1 MPDPLAKP
9 NRPKPNPLE
18 GAALIIVL
26 SCLVLLAALAIGL
39 LNRVEADRTNASAYR
54 GSTQTRNLAEYA
66 INVVMAQISAATSGS
81 NAVNTWASQPGAI
94 RVYASKAASLVN
106 IYKLYSS
113 PNMVVNAFP
122 SADTNLSGWTNNTA
136 LFTDLNAPVISGSG
150 VTASTNYPIL
160 DPAATNSVEG
170 FAITGAP
177 ETATQPAPM
186 PVNWLY
192 VLEDG
197 TLSTASD
204 AGNNTVTV
212 TGASAANPIVG
223 RIAFWTDD
231 DTSKININ
239 TASGAPWNYTNTTV
253 TTTWGGMLETRTPAN
268 FWDTPIIGSSQDINL
283 ALAQPWA
290 AEYQRYPGHP
300 ASVSLSATF
309 TNLTTNDIMAI
320 APRLTYQNNNTNVGS
335 RWGSYVTENAPNA
348 ATFGTLIIVN
358 PGIDL
363 AFRIPDDASR
373 LYANVDELLFAT
385 NRSATGTNPVTPQQ
399 LETARFFLTASSRA
413 PDVTLF
419 NTPRILS
426 WPITFEPGNTTK
438 ITPYD
443 RLIAFCG
450 TVGDNTNYASTNSY
464 YFTRFDPLSATKDYT
479 ANTRLLAYLRRMTT
493 SAVPGFGG
501 SAGILGKYGLG
512 EAEQITTQIFDYIRC
527 VNVRDMSMATSAADT
542 QNQYSYV
549 LSSNPNTTNSGG
561 VVPTR
566 GTNNTRGFGRFPTIT
581 KVGMHFWFNTYF
593 RTTNGGVTN
602 TNVSLCARL
611 MVEPFYASHGHPS
624 PQTTNTHRINVSGLS
639 SLRWG
644 TSDLNTT
651 NIFTNNTASFTADN
665 TGRPHGGRVA
675 AESTANNAS
684 FIATSPFTTNNV
696 TTTGNTTVNTP
707 LPNPLVNSAN
717 TFSTNT
723 NATFYFSGGDL
734 TFTIRDASGTTHQE
748 INVNLPPIPALPVP
762 LDTTKVWRTNSDI
775 TDMRP
780 SFDTF
785 KEWATVGANG
795 TYIRDG
801 TFSGP
806 NATLT
811 ASSGY
816 TVTTFNGPLSWTAN
830 NTLRWTNQLSG
841 DSLTVA
847 SRKTQFQ
854 NDKFHP
860 EDVVRAVGTV
870 HGDFRLIAANPNV
883 ATTNFAT
890 IDGGTNENAYYSS
903 NSHQRLAHNFV
914 GEYPYSMMGA
924 RFPHA
929 NYYISTNTTFTS
941 GLTNSDIANYG
952 PLTNAS
958 SVTNIMNWTTNA
970 IYVRVSGDAA
980 RPTTTAV
987 TGDFDNGYGAAGDG
1001 PYIGFADEG
1010 NARVFQFTYPD
1021 ETSINFSVP
1030 YLDGS
1035 GSLLPVG
1042 AGFFSPNRLVPSA
1055 GIMGSLPTGVISQT
1069 PWQTLLFRPAALTSP
1084 DHPGLDNPPDYLLL
1098 DLFNMPVVEPYA
1110 ISEPLST
1117 AGRVNM
1123 NYQILPFTYIKRST
1137 AVQAALHT
1145 EWLTA
1150 IPNGRISDQGRKT
1163 GGPGTS
1169 APSRDAR
1176 NSRWP
1181 LNLNTNTGTLR
1192 GFEDRFAGNDI
1203 FRSAAEICSIRLV
1216 PLTAPTTPNPIYSS
1230 MASWWRDYS
1239 LTGDNSKE
1247 RPYARIYPKLTTKSN
1262 TYTVHYRV
1270 EVLKQSPNSPRQNTW
1285 ADGTDKVISTYRGS
1299 TTIERYVNPR
1309 DPGLPDYANIT
1320 TLPPTGAN
1328 ALPNFYK
1335 FRILAE
1341 RQFNP

>member
-39 LNRVEADRTNASAYR
+39 LNRVEADRANASAYR
-54 GSTQTRNLAEYA
+54 GSTVTRNLAEYA
-66 INVVMAQISAATSGS
+66 INVVMAQISGATKSDPTL
-81 NAVNTWASQPGAI
+81 AWASQPGAI
-94 RVYASKAASLVN
+94 RTYSASGSTLQN

-113 PNMVVNAFP
+113 TNMVVNAFP
-122 SADTNLSGWTNNTA
+122 SGDTNLSGWANNTA
-136 LFTDLNAPVISGSG
+136 LYTDLNAPVISGTGGS
-150 VTASTNYPIL
+150 TRTNYPIL
-160 DPAATNSVEG
+160 DPAATNSVQG

-177 ETATQPAPM
+177 TTPTQPAPM

-197 TLSTASD
+197 TLVPPTTA
-204 AGNNTVTV
+204 AGTNTVTV
-212 TGASAANPIVG
+212 TGATAANLIVG

-231 DTSKININ
+231 DTCKININ

-253 TTTWGGMLETRTPAN
+253 TTTWGGGVTTRTPAN
-268 FWDTPIIGSSQDINL
+268 YWDTPIMGSSQDINL
-283 ALAQPWA
+283 AIAQPWA

-300 ASVSLSATF
+300 ASVSLSAAF
-309 TNLTTNDIMAI
+309 TNLTTNDIMAM
-320 APRLTYQNNNTNVGS
+320 APRLTYQHNNTNVGS
-335 RWGSYVTENAPNA
+335 QWGSFVTENSPNTNSWA
-348 ATFGTLIIVN
+348 SLTIVN
-358 PGIDL
+358 PGVNQ

-399 LETARFFLTASSRA
+399 LERARFFLTTSSRA

-419 NTPRILS
+419 NTPRIVF
-426 WPITFEPGNTTK
+426 WPITFTAGDASK

-450 TVGDNTNYASTNSY
+450 TVGANTNYASANSY
-464 YFTRFDPLSATKDYT
+464 YFTRWNPLSATADYN
-479 ANTRLLAYLRRMTT
+479 ANFRLLAYLRRMTT
-493 SAVPGFGG
+493 SPVPGFGG
-501 SAGILGKYGLG
+501 SSGILGKFGPT

-527 VNVRDMSMATSAADT
+527 INVNDMSMATSATNTANPYVYASNHAGVMPT
-542 QNQYSYV
+542 QGASD
-549 LSSNPNTTNSGG
+549 
-561 VVPTR
+561 
-566 GTNNTRGFGRFPTIT
+566 TRGFGRFPTIT

-593 RTTNGGVTN
+593 RTITGGVTN

-611 MVEPFYASHGHPS
+611 MAESFVASHGHPR
-624 PQTTNTHRINVSGLS
+624 PDVTNTHRITVSGMS

-644 TSDLNTT
+644 TSSANTT
-651 NIFTNNTASFTADN
+651 NIFISANGTSYDTATFTA
-665 TGRPHGGRVA
+665 TGSGRLHGGRGA
-675 AESTANNAS
+675 AETTANSAS

-696 TTTGNTTVNTP
+696 TTTGNVTVNTP

-717 TFSTNT
+717 TFSTNA
-723 NATFYFSGGDL
+723 NATFFFSGGNL
-734 TFTIRDASGTTHQE
+734 RFTIRDASGSTTHQV
-748 INVNLPPIPALPVP
+748 IDVYMPPISDLPVP
-762 LDTTKVWRTNSDI
+762 LDTTKVWRTDGYI
-775 TDMRP
+775 T
-780 SFDTF
+780 SNVTTYDTF
-785 KEWATVGANG
+785 KAGANAT

-801 TFSGP
+801 TFSGQ

-811 ASSGY
+811 VNPTLSGR
-816 TVTTFNGPLSWTAN
+816 TVTTFNGPLSWSSG
-830 NTLRWTNQLSG
+830 RWTNQLNSTV
-841 DSLTVA
+841 LTVA
-847 SRKTQFQ
+847 SRGGQFQ
-854 NDKFHP
+854 NNKFHP
-860 EDVVRAVGTV
+860 EDVVRAVGV
-870 HGDFRLIAANPNV
+870 EHGDFRLIAANPTVGTNRFV
-883 ATTNFAT
+883 A
-890 IDGGTNENAYYSS
+890 IDGGTNVNAYYST
-903 NSHQRLAHNFV
+903 NTDQRLAHNFV
-914 GEYPYSMMGA
+914 GDYPYSMMGA
-924 RFPHA
+924 RFPNA
-929 NYYISTNTTFTS
+929 NYYTSTNTEFTR
-941 GLTNSDIANYG
+941 GLTNSDMANYG
-952 PLTNAS
+952 PLTSTNTANAY
-958 SVTNIMNWTTNA
+958 TNIMNWSSNG
-970 IYVRVSGDAA
+970 IYMRINGDAA
-980 RPTTTAV
+980 RSMTTAV

-1010 NARVFQFTYPD
+1010 NARVFQFRYAPPNHTN
-1021 ETSINFSVP
+1021 IVFAVP

-1035 GSLLPVG
+1035 GALLPVG

-1069 PWQTLLFRPAALTSP
+1069 PWQTLLFRPAALTSEN
-1084 DHPGLDNPPDYLLL
+1084 HPGHLLTPPDYLLL

-1150 IPNGRISDQGRKT
+1150 IPNGRMSDQGRKT

-1169 APSRDAR
+1169 AATRDAR

-1181 LNLNTNTGTLR
+1181 LDTTTNTGTLR
-1192 GFEDRFAGNDI
+1192 GFEERFGSNDI
-1203 FRSAAEICSIRLV
+1203 FRSAAEICSIPLV
-1216 PLTAPTTPNPIYSS
+1216 PTNSTWSAVTGRTFWPN
-1230 MASWWRDYS
+1230 YS

-1270 EVLKQSPNSPRQNTW
+1270 EVLKKSPNSPTQTTW
-1285 ADGTDKVISTYRGS
+1285 SDATDKIISTYRGS

-1309 DPGLPDYANIT
+1309 DTALPDYASIT

-1335 FRILAE
+1335 FRILGE

>member
-1 MPDPLAKP
+1 MPDPLVKP
-9 NRPKPNPLE
+9 KFPKPNPLE

-26 SCLVLLAALAIGL
+26 SCVVLLAALAIGL
-39 LNRVEADRTNASAYR
+39 LNRVEADRANASAYR
-54 GSTQTRNLAEYA
+54 GSTLSRNLAEYA
-66 INVVMAQISAATSGS
+66 INVVMAQISGATKSDPTL
-81 NAVNTWASQPGAI
+81 AWASQPGAI
-94 RVYASKAASLVN
+94 RTYSATSTNLQA

-113 PNMVVNAFP
+113 TNMVVGAFP
-122 SADTNLSGWTNNTA
+122 SGDTNLSDWANNTA
-136 LFTDLNAPVISGSG
+136 LYTDLNARVVSGSG
-150 VTASTNYPIL
+150 DTARTNYPIL
-160 DPAATNSVEG
+160 DPSAFGVVQG
-170 FAITGAP
+170 FEIIGAP
-177 ETATQPAPM
+177 TTPTQPAPM

-197 TLSTASD
+197 TLVPPTSA

-212 TGASAANPIVG
+212 TGATAANPIVG

-253 TTTWGGMLETRTPAN
+253 TTTWGASMTTRTPAN
-268 FWDTPIIGSSQDINL
+268 YWDTPIMGSSQDINL

-300 ASVSLSATF
+300 ASVSLSAAF
-309 TNLTTNDIMAI
+309 TNLTTNDIMAM
-320 APRLTYQNNNTNVGS
+320 APRLSYQHNNTNVGS
-335 RWGSYVTENAPNA
+335 QWGSFVTENSPN
-348 ATFGTLIIVN
+348 TTLWGTTTIVN
-358 PGIDL
+358 PGMDQ

-399 LETARFFLTASSRA
+399 LERARFFLTASSRA

-419 NTPRILS
+419 NTPRIVS
-426 WPITFEPGNTTK
+426 WPITFTSGNTTK

-450 TVGDNTNYASTNSY
+450 TVGTNTNYASTNSY
-464 YFTRFDPLSATKDYT
+464 YFTRWNPLSATADYT
-479 ANTRLLAYLRRMTT
+479 ANSRLLAYLRRMTT
-493 SAVPGFGG
+493 SSVPGFGG
-501 SAGILGKYGLG
+501 SGILGKYGPG

-527 VNVRDMSMATSAADT
+527 INVNDMSMAASATNT

-549 LSSNPNTTNSGG
+549 LSSIPNTTNTGG
-561 VVPTR
+561 VVPSI
-566 GTNNTRGFGRFPTIT
+566 GLNDTRGFGRFPTIT

-593 RTTNGGVTN
+593 RTITGGVTN

-611 MVEPFYASHGHPS
+611 MVEPFYASHGHPRPDFNLS
-624 PQTTNTHRINVSGLS
+624 HNIIVSGMS

-644 TSDLNTT
+644 TSSADTT
-651 NIFTNNTASFTADN
+651 NIFTNNTANFTA
-665 TGRPHGGRVA
+665 TGSGRPYGGRVA
-675 AESTANNAS
+675 AENTANTAS

-717 TFSTNT
+717 TFSTNV

-734 TFTIRDASGTTHQE
+734 TFIIRDASGTTHQE
-748 INVNLPPIPALPVP
+748 INVNMPPIPALPVP
-762 LDTTKVWRTNSDI
+762 LDTTKVWKGT
-775 TDMRP
+775 TP
-780 SFDTF
+780 PVLTYDTF
-785 KEWATVGANG
+785 KQWANG

-801 TFSGP
+801 DFSGP

-811 ASSGY
+811 ATSPGY
-816 TVTTFNGPLSWTAN
+816 IVTTFNGPLSWSSGN
-830 NTLRWTNQLSG
+830 WTNQLNS
-841 DSLTVA
+841 SVLSVI
-847 SRKTQFQ
+847 SRGGQSQ
-854 NDKFHP
+854 NNKFHP
-860 EDVVRAVGTV
+860 EDVVRAVGV
-870 HGDFRLIAANPNV
+870 DHGDFRLIAANPTV
-883 ATTNFAT
+883 GTNRFVT
-890 IDGGTNENAYYSS
+890 IDGGTNAYYST
-903 NSHQRLAHNFV
+903 NTDQRLAHNFV

-941 GLTNSDIANYG
+941 GLTNSDVANYG

-958 SVTNIMNWTTNA
+958 SVTNIMNWTTNG

-1010 NARVFQFTYPD
+1010 NARVFQFRYSG
-1021 ETSINFSVP
+1021 ETNTVFAVP

-1035 GSLLPVG
+1035 GALLPVG

-1069 PWQTLLFRPAALTSP
+1069 PWQTLLFRPAALTSAT
-1084 DHPGLDNPPDYLLL
+1084 HPGTNSPPDYLLL

-1150 IPNGRISDQGRKT
+1150 IPNARISDQGRKT
-1163 GGPGTS
+1163 GGPTTS

-1192 GFEDRFAGNDI
+1192 GFEDRFGSNDI
-1203 FRSAAEICSIRLV
+1203 FRSAAEICSIPLV
-1216 PLTAPTTPNPIYSS
+1216 PTNSTWSAVTGGTFWPN
-1230 MASWWRDYS
+1230 YS

-1270 EVLKQSPNSPRQNTW
+1270 EVLKKRPNSPPDTW
-1285 ADGTDKVISTYRGS
+1285 TEGQDNVISTYRGS

-1309 DPGLPDYANIT
+1309 DPALPDYASTN
-1320 TLPPTGAN
+1320 TLPPTGPN

-1335 FRILAE
+1335 FRILGE

>member
-9 NRPKPNPLE
+9 SRPKPNPLE

-39 LNRVEADRTNASAYR
+39 LNRVEADRSNASAYR
-54 GSTQTRNLAEYA
+54 GSTLTRNLAEYA
-66 INVVMAQISAATSGS
+66 INVVMAQISGATKSDPTL
-81 NAVNTWASQPGAI
+81 AWASQPGAI
-94 RVYASKAASLVN
+94 RTYSASGSALQA

-113 PNMVVNAFP
+113 TNMVVSAFP
-122 SADTNLSGWTNNTA
+122 SGDTNLSGWANNSA
-136 LFTDLNAPVISGSG
+136 LFTDLNARVVSGSG
-150 VTASTNYPIL
+150 ASARTNYPIL
-160 DPAATNSVEG
+160 DPSAVGPVQGFDIATSAPTNS
-170 FAITGAP
+170 
-177 ETATQPAPM
+177 TQPAPM

-197 TLSTASD
+197 TLVDPTSA

-212 TGASAANPIVG
+212 TGATASNPIVG

-231 DTSKININ
+231 DTCKININ

-253 TTTWGGMLETRTPAN
+253 TTTWSASLTTRTPAN
-268 FWDTPIIGSSQDINL
+268 YWDTPIMGSSQDINL
-283 ALAQPWA
+283 AIAQPWA

-300 ASVSLSATF
+300 ASVSLSAAF
-309 TNLTTNDIMAI
+309 TNLTTNDIMAM

-335 RWGSYVTENAPNA
+335 QWGGYVTENAPN
-348 ATFGTLIIVN
+348 TNRYSSLTIVN
-358 PGIDL
+358 PGIDQ

-399 LETARFFLTASSRA
+399 LERARFFLTASSRA

-419 NTPRILS
+419 NTPRIVS
-426 WPITFEPGNTTK
+426 WPITFTSGNTTK
-438 ITPYD
+438 LTPYD

-450 TVGDNTNYASTNSY
+450 TVGANTNYASTNSY
-464 YFTRFDPLSATKDYT
+464 YFTRWNPLSATADYS
-479 ANTRLLAYLRRMTT
+479 ANSRLLAYLRRLTT

-501 SAGILGKYGLG
+501 SSGILGKFGPT
-512 EAEQITTQIFDYIRC
+512 EAEQITTEVFDYLRC
-527 VNVRDMSMATSAADT
+527 INVNDMSMATSATNTA
-542 QNQYSYV
+542 NPYV
-549 LSSNPNTTNSGG
+549 YASGHAG
-561 VVPTR
+561 VMPTR
-566 GTNNTRGFGRFPTIT
+566 GASDTRGFGRFPTIT
-581 KVGMHFWFNTYF
+581 KVGIHFWFNTYF

-624 PQTTNTHRINVSGLS
+624 PATSLTHTINVSGLS

-644 TSDLNTT
+644 TSSADTT
-651 NIFTNNTASFTADN
+651 PIFTIN
-665 TGRPHGGRVA
+665 TGNITTTGSGRPYGGRVA
-675 AESTANNAS
+675 AESTANTTP
-684 FIATSPFTTNNV
+684 FIVTSPFTTNNA
-696 TTTGNTTVNTP
+696 TANTP

-717 TFSTNT
+717 TFSTNV

-734 TFTIRDASGTTHQE
+734 RFTIRDASGTTHQV
-748 INVNLPPIPALPVP
+748 IDVNMPSISQLPVP
-762 LDTTKVWRTNSDI
+762 LDTTKVWQGNS
-775 TDMRP
+775 TV
-780 SFDTF
+780 STYDTF
-785 KEWATVGANG
+785 KQWANG

-801 TFSGP
+801 NFSGP

-811 ASSGY
+811 VTSPGY
-816 TVTTFNGPLSWTAN
+816 TVTTFNGPNSWSSGN
-830 NTLRWTNQLSG
+830 WTNQLNS
-841 DSLTVA
+841 SVLSVL
-847 SRKTQFQ
+847 SRGGQSQ
-854 NDKFHP
+854 NNKFHP
-860 EDVVRAVGTV
+860 EDVVRAVGV
-870 HGDFRLIAANPNV
+870 DHGDFRLIAANPNV

-890 IDGGTNENAYYSS
+890 IDGGVGAYASPDP
-903 NSHQRLAHNFV
+903 NQRLAHNFV

-924 RFPHA
+924 RFPRA

-941 GLTNSDIANYG
+941 GLTNSDTGNYG

-958 SVTNIMNWTTNA
+958 SVTNIMNWTTNG
-970 IYVRVSGDAA
+970 IYVRVSGDSA

-1010 NARVFQFTYPD
+1010 NARTFQFRYDPPNAANL
-1021 ETSINFSVP
+1021 NFAIP

-1035 GSLLPVG
+1035 GALLPVG
-1042 AGFFSPNRLVPSA
+1042 SGFFSPNRLVPSA

-1069 PWQTLLFRPAALTSP
+1069 PWQTLLFRPAALTSAT
-1084 DHPGLDNPPDYLLL
+1084 HPGLNNPPDYLLL

-1145 EWLTA
+1145 ELLTA
-1150 IPNGRISDQGRKT
+1150 IPNGRMSDQGRKT
-1163 GGPGTS
+1163 GGPTTS
-1169 APSRDAR
+1169 VATRDLR
-1176 NSRWP
+1176 DSRWP

-1192 GFEDRFAGNDI
+1192 GFEDRFANNDI
-1203 FRSAAEICSIRLV
+1203 FRSAAEICSIPLV
-1216 PLTAPTTPNPIYSS
+1216 PTNSTWSAVTGGTFWTN
-1230 MASWWRDYS
+1230 YS

-1270 EVLKQSPNSPRQNTW
+1270 EVLKKSPNSATQTTW
-1285 ADGTDKVISTYRGS
+1285 ADGTDKIISTYRGS

-1309 DPGLPDYANIT
+1309 DPGLPDYASIT
-1320 TLPPTGAN
+1320 TLPPPATEKP
-1328 ALPNFYK
+1328 LPNFYK
-1335 FRILAE
+1335 FRILGE